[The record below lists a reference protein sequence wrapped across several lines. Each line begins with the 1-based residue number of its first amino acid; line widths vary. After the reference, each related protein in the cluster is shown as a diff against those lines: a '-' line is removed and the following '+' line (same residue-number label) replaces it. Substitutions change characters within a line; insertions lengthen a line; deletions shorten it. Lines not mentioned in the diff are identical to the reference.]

1 MKHPF
6 RPLRALFAQ
15 VLALAVSA
23 AAFAAG
29 PVDGEVRKV
38 DAAQQKI
45 TLKHG
50 EIKALDMPA
59 MTMAYRVK
67 DAAAL
72 NQLVP
77 GDHVRFSVEKIDG
90 AYTVTSIQKAN

>member
-1 MKHPF
+1 MKAPL
-6 RPLRALFAQ
+6 RPL
-15 VLALAVSA
+15 LALIALAGA
-23 AAFAAG
+23 ALAFAAG

-59 MTMAYRVK
+59 MTMSYRVK

-72 NQLVP
+72 GQLAP
-77 GDHVRFSVEKIDG
+77 GDRVRFSVEKIDG

>member
-1 MKHPF
+1 MKAPL
-6 RPLRALFAQ
+6 RPL
-15 VLALAVSA
+15 LALIALAGA
-23 AAFAAG
+23 ALAFAAG

-59 MTMAYRVK
+59 MTMSYRVK

-72 NQLVP
+72 GQLAP
-77 GDHVRFSVEKIDG
+77 GDRVRFSVEKIEG

>member
-1 MKHPF
+1 MKH
-6 RPLRALFAQ
+6 RSRTLIAL
-15 VLALAVSA
+15 LALAGAA
-23 AAFAAG
+23 AAFGAG
-29 PVDGEVRKV
+29 PVEGEVRKV

-45 TLKHG
+45 TLKHA

-72 NQLVP
+72 SQLAP
-77 GDHVRFSVEKIDG
+77 GDRVRFSVEKIDG
-90 AYTVTSIQKAN
+90 AYTITSLQKAN

>member
-1 MKHPF
+1 MKHPS
-6 RPLRALFAQ
+6 RILIAL
-15 VLALAVSA
+15 LALAGA

-29 PVDGEVRKV
+29 PVEGEVRKV
-38 DAAQQKI
+38 DAAQQKV

-67 DAAAL
+67 DAGAL
-72 NQLVP
+72 SQLAP
-77 GDHVRFSVEKIDG
+77 GDRVRFSVEKIDG
-90 AYTVTSIQKAN
+90 AYTITSLQKAN

>member
-1 MKHPF
+1 MKH
-6 RPLRALFAQ
+6 RSRTLIAL
-15 VLALAVSA
+15 LALAGA
-23 AAFAAG
+23 APVFGAG
-29 PVDGEVRKV
+29 PLEGEVRKV
-38 DAAQQKI
+38 DAAQHKV

-72 NQLVP
+72 NQLAP

-90 AYTVTSIQKAN
+90 AYTITSIQKAN